1 MPNTN
6 PPPKLGFFA
15 QLKSSFTDLSKM
27 FGGKKKTGE
36 TASPVGSTAVGNKD
50 TAHTASQS
58 QPQNIATLAAK
69 PGAVKIPSVAPK
81 SGQPDII
88 ATTSQV
94 KMGVAEKG
102 TRGLLGGR
110 FSFLRGKTSAEDAA
124 KKTEEQ
130 KRLEEAQK
138 LYESGLA
145 SVKDLLAPSSMR
157 VDYDKLVI
165 NDVYVRTYVVF
176 AYPRYL
182 ETNWLAPVI
191 NLEATMD
198 ISMFIYP
205 IVSADILRTL
215 QNKVGQMESSV
226 RIQQEKGQARDPSLE
241 AALSDAEELRDKIAT
256 GVEKFFQFGLYF
268 TVYTTSEKQLTNL
281 GKQLEAILGG
291 KLLIIKSIQARTEQ
305 AFNSTAP
312 YCTDELY
319 VVRNM
324 NTEPLSS
331 TFPFTSSEL
340 TSDQGILYGINRH
353 NNSLIIF
360 DRFSLPNANSVVFA
374 TSGAGKS
381 YAVKLEILRSL
392 MLGTDVIII
401 DPENEY
407 SALNDLVGGTHLDV
421 SLNSDRRINPFD
433 LPLPYEGREEQ
444 PGDLLRTAI
453 ISLKG
458 LMKLMLGDLTPRE
471 EGLVD
476 QALIDTYAL
485 KGISIDTPNP
495 GNIPPPTMEDLHD
508 VLQDTKG
515 GEDIAQRL
523 KQYTSGIFGGIFN
536 RPTNVDL
543 RSGLVVFSIRDL
555 DEVLRPT
562 AMYIILNYIWNVV
575 RSKLKKRLLVI
586 DEAWTMVQHED
597 AARFVYGLVKR
608 ARKYY
613 LGVTTITQD
622 VEDFL
627 ARDFGKSIITNSAMQ
642 LLLRQAP
649 SAVPGLAKI
658 FNLTEGEQYYLL
670 NSVQGEGIFFAGRKH
685 VAIQI
690 IASASEHRVIT
701 TNPEE
706 LLQIRAE
713 QSGTEKK

>member
-1 MPNTN
+1 MPNTT
-6 PPPKLGFFA
+6 PPKKPGFFA
-15 QLKSSFTDLSKM
+15 QIKSSFADLGKM
-27 FGGKKKTGE
+27 FGGKKKEGDAVKPQGLAT
-36 TASPVGSTAVGNKD
+36 PSTVA
-50 TAHTASQS
+50 
-58 QPQNIATLAAK
+58 QPKNIAVLSAK
-69 PGAVKIPSVAPK
+69 PGAVITKPAPAAAK
-81 SGQPDII
+81 PEVI

-94 KMGVAEKG
+94 KMGAAEKG

-110 FSFLRGKTSAEDAA
+110 FSFLQRKNKAEEAA

-145 SVKDLLAPSSMR
+145 SVKDLIAPSSMR
-157 VDYDKLVI
+157 VDYDKLVL
-165 NDVYVRTYVVF
+165 NDVYIRTYVVF

-215 QNKVGQMESSV
+215 QNKVGQMESSI
-226 RIQQEKGQARDPSLE
+226 RIQQEKGQARDPALE
-241 AALSDAEELRDKIAT
+241 AALNDAEELRDKIAT

-268 TVYTTSEKQLTNL
+268 TIYTTSDKQLTNL

-360 DRFSLPNANSVVFA
+360 DRFTLPNANSVVFA

-392 MLGTDVIII
+392 MLGTDVIVI

-407 SALNDLVGGTHLDV
+407 GALNDLVGGTHLDV

-453 ISLKG
+453 INLKG

-476 QALIDTYAL
+476 QALIDTYSL

-495 GNIPPPTMEDLHD
+495 GNIPPPTMEDLQD
-508 VLQDTKG
+508 ILQDTKG

-536 RPTNVDL
+536 RPTNVDM

-690 IASASEHRVIT
+690 IASAAEHRVIT

-706 LLQIRAE
+706 LLQIRSE
-713 QSGTEKK
+713 QGGFETK

>member
-1 MPNTN
+1 MTNT
-6 PPPKLGFFA
+6 PLPQSGIVA
-15 QLKSSFTDLSKM
+15 QIRNSFRALTSML
-27 FGGKKKTGE
+27 GGKK
-36 TASPVGSTAVGNKD
+36 
-50 TAHTASQS
+50 
-58 QPQNIATLAAK
+58 AK
-69 PGAVKIPSVAPK
+69 KVADAKNQVPAEVV
-81 SGQPDII
+81 
-88 ATTSQV
+88 ATTAQVAMTAKERGSRGALKKGFSLFQKDKSQ
-94 KMGVAEKG
+94 
-102 TRGLLGGR
+102 
-110 FSFLRGKTSAEDAA
+110 TSAEDRS
-124 KKTEEQ
+124 TEQ
-130 KRLEEAQK
+130 RRLDEAQK
-138 LYESGLA
+138 LYEAGLA
-145 SVKDLLAPSSMR
+145 SVKDLIAPSSMKI
-157 VDYDKLVI
+157 DYDKLMI
-165 NDVYVRTYVVF
+165 NDVYVRTFVVF
-176 AYPRYL
+176 SYPRYL
-182 ETNWLAPVI
+182 ETNWLSPLI

-205 IVSADILRTL
+205 IQSADILRSL
-215 QNKVGQMESSV
+215 QSKVGQMESSI
-226 RIQQEKGQARDPSLE
+226 RIQQERGQARDPAIE
-241 AALSDAEELRDKIAT
+241 AALADAEEMRDKIAT

-268 TVYTTSEKQLTNL
+268 TIYTTSEKQLANL

-305 AFNSTAP
+305 GFNSTLP
-312 YCTDELY
+312 YATDELY

-331 TFPFTSSEL
+331 SFPFTSSEL

-360 DRFSLPNANSVVFA
+360 DRFSLPNANAVVFA

-392 MLGTDVIII
+392 MLGTDVIVI

-407 SALNDLVGGTHLDV
+407 KGLCDLVGGTYLDV
-421 SLNSDRRINPFD
+421 SLNADRRINPFD
-433 LPLPYEGREEQ
+433 LPLPYEGKEEQ

-453 ISLKG
+453 ITLKG

-476 QALIDTYAL
+476 QALLDTYAL
-485 KGISIDTPNP
+485 KGITMDTVNP
-495 GNIPPPTMEDLHD
+495 GRIPPPTMEDLHD

-523 KQYTSGIFGGIFN
+523 KQYTSGIFAGIFN
-536 RPTNVDL
+536 RPTNIDL
-543 RSGLVVFSIRDL
+543 KSGLVVFSIRDL

-562 AMYIILNYIWNVV
+562 AMYILLTYIWNVV
-575 RSKLKKRLLVI
+575 RSKLKRRILVI
-586 DEAWTMVQHED
+586 DEAWTMLQHED

-622 VEDFL
+622 VGDFIGQE
-627 ARDFGKSIITNSAMQ
+627 FGKSIITNSAMQ
-642 LLLRQAP
+642 ILLKQAP
-649 SAVPGLAKI
+649 SAMPGLTKI

-690 IASASEHRVIT
+690 IASAAEHRVIT

-706 LLQIRAE
+706 VLQIRA
-713 QSGTEKK
+713 QAEKFDAK

>member
-1 MPNTN
+1 M
-6 PPPKLGFFA
+6 A
-15 QLKSSFTDLSKM
+15 QISSSFQALGGL
-27 FGGKKKTGE
+27 FGAKKKPAPE
-36 TASPVGSTAVGNKD
+36 VQAEV
-50 TAHTASQS
+50 
-58 QPQNIATLAAK
+58 AAK
-69 PGAVKIPSVAPK
+69 PAAPSAAPT
-81 SGQPDII
+81 I
-88 ATTSQV
+88 ATTNQV
-94 KMGVAEKG
+94 KMSSSEKG
-102 TRGLLGGR
+102 SRTVLKRGFRLFNR
-110 FSFLRGKTSAEDAA
+110 EKDPNEAA
-124 KKTEEQ
+124 NKSEAQ
-130 KRLEEAQK
+130 RHLDEAQK
-138 LYESGLA
+138 LYEAGLA
-145 SVKDLLAPSSMR
+145 SVKDLIAPSSMK
-157 VDYDKLVI
+157 VDYDKMVI

-182 ETNWLAPVI
+182 DTNWLSPVI

-205 IVSADILRTL
+205 IQSADILRSL
-215 QNKVGQMESSV
+215 QSKVGQMESAI
-226 RIQQEKGQARDPSLE
+226 RIQQERGQARDPGLE

-268 TVYTTSEKQLTNL
+268 TIYTTSEKQLATL

-291 KLLIIKSIQARTEQ
+291 KLLVIKSVQARTEQ
-305 AFNSTAP
+305 GFNSTIP
-312 YCTDELY
+312 YATDELY

-331 TFPFTSSEL
+331 SFPFTSSEL

-392 MLGTDVIII
+392 MFGTDVIVI

-407 SALNDLVGGTHLDV
+407 KALCDLVGGTYLDV
-421 SLNSDRRINPFD
+421 SLNADRRINPFD
-433 LPLPYEGREEQ
+433 LPLPYEGKEEQ

-453 ISLKG
+453 INLKG
-458 LMKLMLGDLTPRE
+458 LMKLMLGDLSPRE

-476 QALIDTYAL
+476 QALLDTYAL
-485 KGISIDTPNP
+485 RGITMDTVNP
-495 GNIPPPTMEDLHD
+495 GAIPAPTMEDLHD

-523 KQYTSGIFGGIFN
+523 KQYTSGIFAGIFN
-536 RPTNVDL
+536 RPTNVNL
-543 RSGLVVFSIRDL
+543 KNGLVVFSIRDL

-562 AMYIILNYIWNVV
+562 AMYIILNYIWNMV

-597 AARFVYGLVKR
+597 AARFIYGLVKR

-622 VEDFL
+622 VEDFI
-627 ARDFGKSIITNSAMQ
+627 AKDFGKSIITNSAMQ
-642 LLLRQAP
+642 LLLKQAP
-649 SAVPGLAKI
+649 SAAPGLAKI

-690 IASASEHRVIT
+690 IASAAEHRVIT

-706 LLQIRAE
+706 VLQMRAE
-713 QSGTEKK
+713 SANFEAK

>member
-1 MPNTN
+1 
-6 PPPKLGFFA
+6 
-15 QLKSSFTDLSKM
+15 
-27 FGGKKKTGE
+27 
-36 TASPVGSTAVGNKD
+36 
-50 TAHTASQS
+50 
-58 QPQNIATLAAK
+58 
-69 PGAVKIPSVAPK
+69 
-81 SGQPDII
+81 
-88 ATTSQV
+88 
-94 KMGVAEKG
+94 
-102 TRGLLGGR
+102 
-110 FSFLRGKTSAEDAA
+110 
-124 KKTEEQ
+124 
-130 KRLEEAQK
+130 
-138 LYESGLA
+138 
-145 SVKDLLAPSSMR
+145 
-157 VDYDKLVI
+157 
-165 NDVYVRTYVVF
+165 
-176 AYPRYL
+176 
-182 ETNWLAPVI
+182 
-191 NLEATMD
+191 
-198 ISMFIYP
+198 
-205 IVSADILRTL
+205 
-215 QNKVGQMESSV
+215 
-226 RIQQEKGQARDPSLE
+226 
-241 AALSDAEELRDKIAT
+241 
-256 GVEKFFQFGLYF
+256 
-268 TVYTTSEKQLTNL
+268 
-281 GKQLEAILGG
+281 
-291 KLLIIKSIQARTEQ
+291 
-305 AFNSTAP
+305 
-312 YCTDELY
+312 
-319 VVRNM
+319 
-324 NTEPLSS
+324 
-331 TFPFTSSEL
+331 
-340 TSDQGILYGINRH
+340 
-353 NNSLIIF
+353 
-360 DRFSLPNANSVVFA
+360 
-374 TSGAGKS
+374 
-381 YAVKLEILRSL
+381 
-392 MLGTDVIII
+392 MLGTDVIVI

-407 SALNDLVGGTHLDV
+407 GALNDLVGGTHLDV

-453 ISLKG
+453 INLKG

-476 QALIDTYAL
+476 QALIDTYSL

-495 GNIPPPTMEDLHD
+495 GNIPPPTMEDLQD
-508 VLQDTKG
+508 ILQDTKG

-536 RPTNVDL
+536 RPTNVDM

-690 IASASEHRVIT
+690 IASAAEHRVIT

-706 LLQIRAE
+706 LLQIRSE
-713 QSGTEKK
+713 QGGFETK

>member
-1 MPNTN
+1 MNNSTH
-6 PPPKLGFFA
+6 PKSGIGA
-15 QLKSSFTDLSKM
+15 QIKSSFHDLKQM
-27 FGGKKKTGE
+27 LGLGGT
-36 TASPVGSTAVGNKD
+36 
-50 TAHTASQS
+50 
-58 QPQNIATLAAK
+58 AK
-69 PGAVKIPSVAPK
+69 PVVAPVVMAEAEK
-81 SGQPDII
+81 PMEKI
-88 ATTSQV
+88 ATTAQV
-94 KMGVAEKG
+94 AMGTPEKQS
-102 TRGLLGGR
+102 RGFLQKR
-110 FSFLRGKTSAEDAA
+110 FSFLNRGPATEDSA
-124 KKTEEQ
+124 KKSNEQ

-138 LYESGLA
+138 LYEAGLA
-145 SVKDLLAPSSMR
+145 SVKDLIAPATMK
-157 VDYDKLVI
+157 VDYDKLMI
-165 NDVYVRTYVVF
+165 NDVFVRTYVVF

-182 ETNWLAPVI
+182 DTNWLAPVI

-205 IVSADILRTL
+205 IQSVDILHSL
-215 QNKVGQMESSV
+215 QNKVGQMESAI
-226 RIQQEKGQARDPSLE
+226 RIQQERGQARDPGLE
-241 AALSDAEELRDKIAT
+241 AALADAEELRDKIST

-268 TVYTTSEKQLTNL
+268 TVYTTSEKQLANL
-281 GKQLEAILGG
+281 GKQLEALLGG
-291 KLLIIKSIQARTEQ
+291 KLLVIKSIQARTEQ
-305 AFNSTAP
+305 AFHSTLP
-312 YCTDELY
+312 YATDELY

-331 TFPFTSSEL
+331 SFPFTSSEL

-381 YAVKLEILRSL
+381 YAVKLEVLRSL
-392 MLGTDVIII
+392 MLGTDIIVI

-407 SALNDLVGGTHLDV
+407 KSLCDMVGGTYMDV
-421 SLNSDRRINPFD
+421 SLNADRRINPFD
-433 LPLPYEGREEQ
+433 LPLAYEGRDEQ

-476 QALIDTYAL
+476 QALLDTYAL
-485 KGISIDTPNP
+485 KGITMETVNP
-495 GNIPPPTMEDLHD
+495 GAIPPPTMEDLHD

-523 KQYTSGIFGGIFN
+523 RQYTAGIFAGIFN

-543 RSGLVVFSIRDL
+543 KAGLVVFSIRDL

-575 RSKLKKRLLVI
+575 RSKLKKRILVI
-586 DEAWTMVQHED
+586 DEAWTMIQHED
-597 AARFVYGLVKR
+597 AARFVHGLVKR

-622 VEDFL
+622 VEDFIGK
-627 ARDFGKSIITNSAMQ
+627 DFGKSIITNSAMQ
-642 LLLRQAP
+642 LLLKQAP

-685 VAIQI
+685 VAIQV
-690 IASASEHRVIT
+690 IASAAEHRVIT

-706 LLQIRAE
+706 LLQMRNV
-713 QSGTEKK
+713 TENFETK

>member
-1 MPNTN
+1 MNNNKPSQKSGLMSQITN
-6 PPPKLGFFA
+6 SFQALGG
-15 QLKSSFTDLSKM
+15 L
-27 FGGKKKTGE
+27 FGGKKK
-36 TASPVGSTAVGNKD
+36 
-50 TAHTASQS
+50 
-58 QPQNIATLAAK
+58 AAK
-69 PGAVKIPSVAPK
+69 AAALEAEAKNVAAVEAA
-81 SGQPDII
+81 QTI
-88 ATTSQV
+88 ATTSQI
-94 KMGVAEKG
+94 KMSTQERGSRNALKRGFSLFNRDKDKEAVA
-102 TRGLLGGR
+102 
-110 FSFLRGKTSAEDAA
+110 TS
-124 KKTEEQ
+124 KSEEER
-130 KRLEEAQK
+130 RLNEAQK
-138 LYESGLA
+138 LYEAGLA
-145 SVKDLLAPSSMR
+145 SVKDLIAPSSMK
-157 VDYDKLVI
+157 VDYDKLTI
-165 NDVYVRTYVVF
+165 NDVYVRTYVVY

-182 ETNWLAPVI
+182 DTNWLAPVI

-205 IVSADILRTL
+205 VQSADILRSL
-215 QNKVGQMESSV
+215 QSKVGQMESAV
-226 RIQQEKGQARDPSLE
+226 RIQQERGQARDPALE
-241 AALSDAEELRDKIAT
+241 AALNDAEELRDKIAT

-268 TVYTTSEKQLTNL
+268 TIYTTSEKQLANL

-291 KLLIIKSIQARTEQ
+291 KLLVIKSIQARTEQ
-305 AFNSTAP
+305 GFNSTVP
-312 YCTDELY
+312 YATDELY

-331 TFPFTSSEL
+331 SFPFTSSEL

-360 DRFSLPNANSVVFA
+360 DRFSLPNANAVVFA

-392 MLGTDVIII
+392 MFGTDVIVI

-407 SALNDLVGGTHLDV
+407 KALCDLVGGTYMDV
-421 SLNSDRRINPFD
+421 SLNADRRINPFD
-433 LPLPYEGREEQ
+433 LPLPYEGKEEQ

-453 ISLKG
+453 INLKG

-471 EGLVD
+471 EGLID
-476 QALIDTYAL
+476 QALLDTYAL
-485 KGISIDTPNP
+485 KGITMDTVNP
-495 GNIPPPTMEDLHD
+495 GKIPAPTMEDLHD

-523 KQYTSGIFGGIFN
+523 KQYTSGIFAGIFN
-536 RPTNVDL
+536 RPTNVNL
-543 RSGLVVFSIRDL
+543 KNGLVVFSIRDL

-562 AMYIILNYIWNVV
+562 AMYIILNYIWNIV
-575 RSKLKKRLLVI
+575 RSKLKRRILVI

-622 VEDFL
+622 VEDFI

-642 LLLRQAP
+642 LLLKQAP
-649 SAVPGLAKI
+649 SAAPGLAKI

-690 IASASEHRVIT
+690 IASAAEHRVIT

-706 LLQIRAE
+706 VLQLRS
-713 QSGTEKK
+713 QSDNFEAK

>member
-1 MPNTN
+1 MNNKKVTQKSGFMSQITN
-6 PPPKLGFFA
+6 SFQALGG
-15 QLKSSFTDLSKM
+15 L
-27 FGGKKKTGE
+27 FGGKKK
-36 TASPVGSTAVGNKD
+36 
-50 TAHTASQS
+50 
-58 QPQNIATLAAK
+58 AAK
-69 PGAVKIPSVAPK
+69 AAALEAEAKDVAAVEAA
-81 SGQPDII
+81 QTI
-88 ATTSQV
+88 ATTSQI
-94 KMGVAEKG
+94 KMSTQERGSRSALKRGFSLFNRDKDKEAVA
-102 TRGLLGGR
+102 
-110 FSFLRGKTSAEDAA
+110 TS
-124 KKTEEQ
+124 KSEEER
-130 KRLEEAQK
+130 RLNEAQK
-138 LYESGLA
+138 LYEAGLA
-145 SVKDLLAPSSMR
+145 SVKDLIAPSSMK
-157 VDYDKLVI
+157 VDYDKLTI
-165 NDVYVRTYVVF
+165 NDVYVRTYVVY

-182 ETNWLAPVI
+182 DTNWLAPVI

-205 IVSADILRTL
+205 VQSVDILRSL
-215 QNKVGQMESSV
+215 QSKVGQMESAV
-226 RIQQEKGQARDPSLE
+226 RIQQERGQARDPALE
-241 AALSDAEELRDKIAT
+241 AALNDAEELRDKIAT

-268 TVYTTSEKQLTNL
+268 TIYTTSEKQLANL

-291 KLLIIKSIQARTEQ
+291 KLLVIKSIQARTEQ
-305 AFNSTAP
+305 GFNSTVP
-312 YCTDELY
+312 YATDELY

-331 TFPFTSSEL
+331 SFPFTSSEL

-360 DRFSLPNANSVVFA
+360 DRFSLPNANAVVFA

-392 MLGTDVIII
+392 MFGTDVIVI

-407 SALNDLVGGTHLDV
+407 KALCDLVGGTYMDV
-421 SLNSDRRINPFD
+421 SLNADRRINPFD
-433 LPLPYEGREEQ
+433 LPLPYEGKEEQ

-453 ISLKG
+453 INLKG

-471 EGLVD
+471 EGLID
-476 QALIDTYAL
+476 QALLDTYAL
-485 KGISIDTPNP
+485 KGITMDTVNP
-495 GNIPPPTMEDLHD
+495 GKIPAPTMEDLHD

-523 KQYTSGIFGGIFN
+523 KQYTSGIFAGIFN
-536 RPTNVDL
+536 RPTNVNL
-543 RSGLVVFSIRDL
+543 KNGLVVFSIRDL

-562 AMYIILNYIWNVV
+562 AMYIILNYIWNIV
-575 RSKLKKRLLVI
+575 RSKLKRRILVI

-622 VEDFL
+622 VEDFIS
-627 ARDFGKSIITNSAMQ
+627 RDFGKSIITNSAMQ
-642 LLLRQAP
+642 LLLKQAP
-649 SAVPGLAKI
+649 SAAPGLAKI

-690 IASASEHRVIT
+690 IASAAEHRVIT

-706 LLQIRAE
+706 VLQLRS
-713 QSGTEKK
+713 QSDNFEAK

>member
-1 MPNTN
+1 MSQVTN
-6 PPPKLGFFA
+6 SFRALGG
-15 QLKSSFTDLSKM
+15 L
-27 FGGKKKTGE
+27 FGGKKK
-36 TASPVGSTAVGNKD
+36 
-50 TAHTASQS
+50 
-58 QPQNIATLAAK
+58 AAK
-69 PGAVKIPSVAPK
+69 VAAMEAEAKDVAAVEAAQTV
-81 SGQPDII
+81 
-88 ATTSQV
+88 ATTSQI
-94 KMGVAEKG
+94 KMSSQERGSRTALKHGFSLFNRDKG
-102 TRGLLGGR
+102 
-110 FSFLRGKTSAEDAA
+110 K
-124 KKTEEQ
+124 EEANMSKSEEE
-130 KRLEEAQK
+130 KRLNEAQK
-138 LYESGLA
+138 LYEAGLA
-145 SVKDLLAPSSMR
+145 SVKDLIAPSSMK
-157 VDYDKLVI
+157 VDYDKLTI
-165 NDVYVRTYVVF
+165 NDVYVRTYVVY

-182 ETNWLAPVI
+182 DTNWLAPVI

-205 IVSADILRTL
+205 VQSVDILRSL
-215 QNKVGQMESSV
+215 QSKVGQMESAV
-226 RIQQEKGQARDPSLE
+226 RIQQERGQARDPALE
-241 AALSDAEELRDKIAT
+241 AALNDAEELRDKIAT

-268 TVYTTSEKQLTNL
+268 TIYTTSEKQLANL

-291 KLLIIKSIQARTEQ
+291 KLLVIKSIQARTEQ
-305 AFNSTAP
+305 GFNSTVP
-312 YCTDELY
+312 YATDELY

-331 TFPFTSSEL
+331 SFPFTSSEL

-360 DRFSLPNANSVVFA
+360 DRFSLPNANAVVFA

-392 MLGTDVIII
+392 MFGTDVIVI

-407 SALNDLVGGTHLDV
+407 KALCDLVGGTYLDV
-421 SLNSDRRINPFD
+421 SLNADRRINPFD
-433 LPLPYEGREEQ
+433 LPLPYEGKEEQ

-453 ISLKG
+453 INLKG

-476 QALIDTYAL
+476 QALLDTYAL
-485 KGISIDTPNP
+485 KGITMDTVNP
-495 GNIPPPTMEDLHD
+495 GKIPAPTMEDLHD

-523 KQYTSGIFGGIFN
+523 KQYTSGIFAGIFN

-543 RSGLVVFSIRDL
+543 KNGLVVFSIRDL

-562 AMYIILNYIWNVV
+562 AMYIILNYIWNIV
-575 RSKLKKRLLVI
+575 RSKLKRRILVI

-622 VEDFL
+622 VEDFIS
-627 ARDFGKSIITNSAMQ
+627 RDFGKSIITNSAMQ
-642 LLLRQAP
+642 LLLKQAP
-649 SAVPGLAKI
+649 SAAPGLAKI

-690 IASASEHRVIT
+690 IASAAEHRVIT

-706 LLQIRAE
+706 VLQIRS
-713 QSGTEKK
+713 QSDNFEAK

>member
-1 MPNTN
+1 MSQITN
-6 PPPKLGFFA
+6 SFQALGGI
-15 QLKSSFTDLSKM
+15 
-27 FGGKKKTGE
+27 FGGKKK
-36 TASPVGSTAVGNKD
+36 
-50 TAHTASQS
+50 
-58 QPQNIATLAAK
+58 AAK
-69 PGAVKIPSVAPK
+69 VAAMEAEAKDVAAVEAAQTV
-81 SGQPDII
+81 
-88 ATTSQV
+88 ATTSQI
-94 KMGVAEKG
+94 KMSSQERGSRTALKRGFSLFNRDKG
-102 TRGLLGGR
+102 
-110 FSFLRGKTSAEDAA
+110 K
-124 KKTEEQ
+124 EEANISKSEEE
-130 KRLEEAQK
+130 KRLNEAQK
-138 LYESGLA
+138 LYEAGLA
-145 SVKDLLAPSSMR
+145 SVKDLIAPSSMK
-157 VDYDKLVI
+157 VDYDKLTI
-165 NDVYVRTYVVF
+165 NDVYVRTYVVY

-182 ETNWLAPVI
+182 DTNWLAPVI

-205 IVSADILRTL
+205 VQSVDILRSL
-215 QNKVGQMESSV
+215 QSKVGQMESAV
-226 RIQQEKGQARDPSLE
+226 RIQQERGQARDPALE
-241 AALSDAEELRDKIAT
+241 AALNDAEELRDKIAT

-268 TVYTTSEKQLTNL
+268 TIYTTSEKQLANL

-291 KLLIIKSIQARTEQ
+291 KLLVIKSIQARTEQ
-305 AFNSTAP
+305 GFNSTVP
-312 YCTDELY
+312 YATDELY

-331 TFPFTSSEL
+331 SFPFTSSEL

-360 DRFSLPNANSVVFA
+360 DRFSLPNANAVVFA

-392 MLGTDVIII
+392 MFGTDVIVI

-407 SALNDLVGGTHLDV
+407 KALCDLVGGTYMDV
-421 SLNSDRRINPFD
+421 SLNADRRINPFD
-433 LPLPYEGREEQ
+433 LPLPYEGKEEQ

-453 ISLKG
+453 INLKG

-476 QALIDTYAL
+476 QALLDTYAL
-485 KGISIDTPNP
+485 KGITMDTVNP
-495 GNIPPPTMEDLHD
+495 GKIPAPTMEDLHD

-523 KQYTSGIFGGIFN
+523 KQYTSGIFAGIFN

-543 RSGLVVFSIRDL
+543 KNGLVVFSIRDL

-562 AMYIILNYIWNVV
+562 AMYIILNYIWNIV
-575 RSKLKKRLLVI
+575 RSKLKRRILVI

-622 VEDFL
+622 VEDFIS
-627 ARDFGKSIITNSAMQ
+627 RDFGKSIITNSAMQ
-642 LLLRQAP
+642 LLLKQAP
-649 SAVPGLAKI
+649 SAAPGLAKI

-690 IASASEHRVIT
+690 IASAAEHRVIT

-706 LLQIRAE
+706 VLQIRS
-713 QSGTEKK
+713 QSDNFEAK

>member
-1 MPNTN
+1 MSQITN
-6 PPPKLGFFA
+6 SFQALGG
-15 QLKSSFTDLSKM
+15 L
-27 FGGKKKTGE
+27 FGGKKK
-36 TASPVGSTAVGNKD
+36 PVVSAPTPINNE
-50 TAHTASQS
+50 
-58 QPQNIATLAAK
+58 QNEPVAT
-69 PGAVKIPSVAPK
+69 
-81 SGQPDII
+81 I
-88 ATTSQV
+88 ATTAQV
-94 KMGVAEKG
+94 KMSGQE
-102 TRGLLGGR
+102 RGSRTALK
-110 FSFLRGKTSAEDAA
+110 RGFNLFNRDKDAGSTTS
-124 KKTEEQ
+124 KSEEE
-130 KRLEEAQK
+130 KRLNEAQK
-138 LYESGLA
+138 LYEAGLA
-145 SVKDLLAPSSMR
+145 SVKDLIAPSSMK
-157 VDYDKLVI
+157 VDYDKLTI

-182 ETNWLAPVI
+182 DTNWLAPVI

-205 IVSADILRTL
+205 IQSADILRSL
-215 QNKVGQMESSV
+215 QSKVGQMESAI
-226 RIQQEKGQARDPSLE
+226 RIQQERGQARDPGLE
-241 AALSDAEELRDKIAT
+241 AALNDAEELRDKIST
-256 GVEKFFQFGLYF
+256 GIEKFFQFGLYF
-268 TVYTTSEKQLTNL
+268 TIYTTSEKQLTNL
-281 GKQLEAILGG
+281 GKQLEGILGG
-291 KLLIIKSIQARTEQ
+291 KLLVIKSIQARTEQ
-305 AFNSTAP
+305 GFNSTVP
-312 YCTDELY
+312 YGTDELY

-331 TFPFTSSEL
+331 SFPFTSSEL

-360 DRFSLPNANSVVFA
+360 DRFSLPNANAVVFA

-392 MLGTDVIII
+392 MLGTDVIVI

-407 SALNDLVGGTHLDV
+407 KALCDLVGGTYMDV
-421 SLNSDRRINPFD
+421 SLNADRRINPFD
-433 LPLPYEGREEQ
+433 LPLPYEGKEEQ

-453 ISLKG
+453 INLKG

-476 QALIDTYAL
+476 QALLDTYAL
-485 KGISIDTPNP
+485 KGITMDTVNP
-495 GNIPPPTMEDLHD
+495 GTIPPPTMEDLHD

-523 KQYTSGIFGGIFN
+523 KQYTSGIFAGIFN
-536 RPTNVDL
+536 RPTNVNL
-543 RSGLVVFSIRDL
+543 KNGLVVFSIRDL

-562 AMYIILNYIWNVV
+562 AMYIILNYIWNMV
-575 RSKLKKRLLVI
+575 RSKLKRRILVI

-622 VEDFL
+622 VEDFI

-642 LLLRQAP
+642 LLLKQAP
-649 SAVPGLAKI
+649 SAAPGLAKI

-690 IASASEHRVIT
+690 IASAAEHRVIT

-706 LLQIRAE
+706 VLQMRE
-713 QSGTEKK
+713 QSDNFEAK

>member
-1 MPNTN
+1 MTNTT
-6 PPPKLGFFA
+6 PKKPGVLAQIKGSFHDLLGVF
-15 QLKSSFTDLSKM
+15 S
-27 FGGKKKTGE
+27 GKKKVAVPPVSPKPAVVST
-36 TASPVGSTAVGNKD
+36 TAQVAM
-50 TAHTASQS
+50 S
-58 QPQNIATLAAK
+58 QPEREGRNVVQK
-69 PGAVKIPSVAPK
+69 
-81 SGQPDII
+81 
-88 ATTSQV
+88 
-94 KMGVAEKG
+94 
-102 TRGLLGGR
+102 R
-110 FSFLRGKTSAEDAA
+110 FSFLNRSNAA
-124 KKTEEQ
+124 QTNEQKSSEQ

-138 LYESGLA
+138 LYEAGLA
-145 SVKDLLAPSSMR
+145 SVKDLIAPSSMK
-157 VDYDKLVI
+157 VDYDKLMV
-165 NDVYVRTYVVF
+165 NDVYARTYVVF
-176 AYPRYL
+176 SYPRYL
-182 ETNWLAPVI
+182 DTNWLAPVI

-205 IVSADILRTL
+205 IMSADILRSL
-215 QNKVGQMESSV
+215 QSKVGQMESAI
-226 RIQQEKGQARDPSLE
+226 RIQQERGQARDPALE
-241 AALSDAEELRDKIAT
+241 AALSDAEELRDKIST

-268 TVYTTSEKQLTNL
+268 TIYTTSEKQLTNL

-291 KLLIIKSIQARTEQ
+291 KLLVIKSIQARTEQ
-305 AFNSTAP
+305 AFHSTLP
-312 YCTDELY
+312 YATDELY

-331 TFPFTSSEL
+331 SFPFTSSEL

-392 MLGTDVIII
+392 MFGTDVIVI

-407 SALNDLVGGTHLDV
+407 KALSDLVGGTYMDV
-421 SLNSDRRINPFD
+421 SLNADRRINPFD
-433 LPLPYEGREEQ
+433 LPLPYEGKEEQ
-444 PGDLLRTAI
+444 PGDLLRTSI
-453 ISLKG
+453 INLKG
-458 LMKLMLGDLTPRE
+458 LMKLMLGNLTPRE

-476 QALIDTYAL
+476 QALLDTYAL
-485 KGISIDTPNP
+485 KGITMETVNP
-495 GNIPPPTMEDLHD
+495 GNIPPPTMEDLYD

-523 KQYTSGIFGGIFN
+523 RQYTAGIFAGIFN
-536 RPTNVDL
+536 KPTNVNL
-543 RSGLVVFSIRDL
+543 KNGLVVFSMRDL

-575 RSKLKKRLLVI
+575 RSKLKRRILVI

-622 VEDFL
+622 VEDFI

-642 LLLRQAP
+642 LLLKQAP

-685 VAIQI
+685 VAIQV
-690 IASASEHRVIT
+690 IASAAEHRVIT

-706 LLQIRAE
+706 LLQMRNAAE
-713 QSGTEKK
+713 NFEAK

>member
-1 MPNTN
+1 MTNT
-6 PPPKLGFFA
+6 PSPQSGIVA
-15 QLKSSFTDLSKM
+15 QIRNSFRALTGML
-27 FGGKKKTGE
+27 GGKKVK
-36 TASPVGSTAVGNKD
+36 
-50 TAHTASQS
+50 
-58 QPQNIATLAAK
+58 TLADAK
-69 PGAVKIPSVAPK
+69 NQVSADVV
-81 SGQPDII
+81 
-88 ATTSQV
+88 ATTAQV
-94 KMGVAEKG
+94 AMTAKERGSRGALKKG
-102 TRGLLGGR
+102 
-110 FSFLRGKTSAEDAA
+110 FSLFQKDKSKTSAEDRS
-124 KKTEEQ
+124 TEQ
-130 KRLEEAQK
+130 RRLDEAQK
-138 LYESGLA
+138 LYEAGLA
-145 SVKDLLAPSSMR
+145 SVKDLIAPSSMKI
-157 VDYDKLVI
+157 DYDKLMI
-165 NDVYVRTYVVF
+165 NDVYVRTFVVF
-176 AYPRYL
+176 SYPRYL
-182 ETNWLAPVI
+182 ETNWLSPLI

-205 IVSADILRTL
+205 IQSADILRSL
-215 QNKVGQMESSV
+215 QSKVGQMESSI
-226 RIQQEKGQARDPSLE
+226 RIQQERGQARDPAIE
-241 AALSDAEELRDKIAT
+241 AALADAEEMRDKIAT

-268 TVYTTSEKQLTNL
+268 TIYTTSEKQLANL

-305 AFNSTAP
+305 GFNSTLP
-312 YCTDELY
+312 YATDELY

-331 TFPFTSSEL
+331 SFPFTSSEL

-360 DRFSLPNANSVVFA
+360 DRFSLPNANAVVFA

-392 MLGTDVIII
+392 MLGTDVIVI

-407 SALNDLVGGTHLDV
+407 KGLCDLVGGTYLDV
-421 SLNSDRRINPFD
+421 SLNADRRINPFD
-433 LPLPYEGREEQ
+433 LPLPYEGKEEQ

-453 ISLKG
+453 ITLKG

-476 QALIDTYAL
+476 QALLDTYAL
-485 KGISIDTPNP
+485 KGITMDTVNP
-495 GNIPPPTMEDLHD
+495 GRIPPPTMEDLHD

-523 KQYTSGIFGGIFN
+523 KQYTSGIFAGIFN

-543 RSGLVVFSIRDL
+543 KSGLVVFSIRDL

-562 AMYIILNYIWNVV
+562 AMYILLTYIWNVV
-575 RSKLKKRLLVI
+575 RSKLKRRILVI
-586 DEAWTMVQHED
+586 DEAWTMLQHED

-622 VEDFL
+622 VGDFIGQE
-627 ARDFGKSIITNSAMQ
+627 FGKSIITNSAMQ
-642 LLLRQAP
+642 ILLKQAP
-649 SAVPGLAKI
+649 SAMPGLTKI

-690 IASASEHRVIT
+690 IASAAEHRVIT

-706 LLQIRAE
+706 VLQIRA
-713 QSGTEKK
+713 QAEKFDAK

>member
-1 MPNTN
+1 M
-6 PPPKLGFFA
+6 A
-15 QLKSSFTDLSKM
+15 QIKGSFHDLKMMLF
-27 FGGKKKTGE
+27 
-36 TASPVGSTAVGNKD
+36 GNKSKQ
-50 TAHTASQS
+50 T
-58 QPQNIATLAAK
+58 
-69 PGAVKIPSVAPK
+69 GAVSTTSTPQKV
-81 SGQPDII
+81 
-88 ATTSQV
+88 ATTAQV
-94 KMGVAEKG
+94 AMTGSERKGRGFLEK
-102 TRGLLGGR
+102 R
-110 FSFLRGKTSAEDAA
+110 FSFLNKSSDAQDA
-124 KKTEEQ
+124 TKKSGEQ

-138 LYESGLA
+138 LYEAGLA
-145 SVKDLLAPSSMR
+145 SVKDLIAPSSMK
-157 VDYDKLVI
+157 VDYDKLMI

-176 AYPRYL
+176 SYPRYL
-182 ETNWLAPVI
+182 DTNWLSPVI

-205 IVSADILRTL
+205 IQSADILHSL
-215 QNKVGQMESSV
+215 QGKVGQMESAI
-226 RIQQEKGQARDPSLE
+226 RIQQERGQARDPALE
-241 AALSDAEELRDKIAT
+241 AALADAEELRDKIST
-256 GVEKFFQFGLYF
+256 GIEKFFQFGLYF
-268 TVYTTSEKQLTNL
+268 TIYTTSEKQLTTL

-291 KLLIIKSIQARTEQ
+291 KLLVIKSIQARTEQ
-305 AFNSTAP
+305 AFHSTMP
-312 YCTDELY
+312 YAVDELY

-331 TFPFTSSEL
+331 SFPFTSSEL

-360 DRFSLPNANSVVFA
+360 DRFTLPNANSVVFA

-392 MLGTDVIII
+392 MLGTDVIVI

-407 SALNDLVGGTHLDV
+407 KSLCDLVGGTYMDV
-421 SLNSDRRINPFD
+421 SLNADRRINPFD

-453 ISLKG
+453 ITLKG
-458 LMKLMLGDLTPRE
+458 LMKLMLGEITPKE
-471 EGLVD
+471 EGIVD
-476 QALIDTYAL
+476 QALLDTYAL
-485 KGISIDTPNP
+485 KGITMDTPNP
-495 GNIPPPTMEDLHD
+495 GSIPPPTMEDFHD

-515 GEDIAQRL
+515 GEDIAQRI
-523 KQYTSGIFGGIFN
+523 KQYTSGIFAGIFN

-543 RSGLVVFSIRDL
+543 RSGLVIFSIRDL

-622 VEDFL
+622 VEDFI

-642 LLLRQAP
+642 ILLKQAP

-685 VAIQI
+685 VAIQV
-690 IASASEHRVIT
+690 IASAAEHRVIT

-706 LLQIRAE
+706 LLQMRANAE
-713 QSGTEKK
+713 NFETK